1 MKEDLLDDI
10 FDLDIT
16 KNPPMEKTVNND
28 VLALSCCAHR
38 LAQNRQS
45 FGFDN
50 SYTVNYLNE
59 DDIRLADDIRKYY
72 AKKYMW
78 RSLKGEYLSDF
89 QRDLIIF
96 ISQPDKRKYTDK
108 QEGLIHKL
116 PGFYLND
123 IVEDEI
129 FARADNSP
137 IDEIHVP
144 PQIRQKTT
152 RSLKPVNVIEIR
164 TRREKKNKYWLK
176 DDRNRMHLLEVNL
189 PNTLEHLWRDLFDS
203 QASMN
208 IEADYFPAQ
217 HNDRSFYKVKNWR
230 LEK

>member
-1 MKEDLLDDI
+1 MKDTLFDEI

-16 KNPPMEKTVNND
+16 KTPPMEKTVNND

-38 LAQNRQS
+38 LVQSKQS
-45 FGFDN
+45 FTFDN
-50 SYTVNYLNE
+50 TYTINHLSE
-59 DDIRLADDIRKYY
+59 EDIRLADDIRKYY

-78 RSLKGEYLSDF
+78 GSLKGEYLSDF
-89 QRDLIIF
+89 QQDLVVF

-129 FARADNSP
+129 FAHADNSP
-137 IDEIHVP
+137 IDEMRVP

-152 RSLKPVNVIEIR
+152 RSLKPINVVEIR

-176 DDRNRMHLLEVNL
+176 DDQNRMHLLEVPL
-189 PNTLEHLWRDLFDS
+189 PNTLEHLWRSLFDNQEKIS
-203 QASMN
+203 
-208 IEADYFPAQ
+208 IEAHYLPTRQ
-217 HNDRSFYKVKNWR
+217 NDRSFYKIIDWK